1 LFHRGNDTRLPLR
14 SLRTSNGSRGQG
26 GDGPRGC
33 GWQRGSAWWWVQWSG
48 CGGRRAIACS
58 AMHVLVMGCLCVMQT
73 ADSSPGTTS
82 PTIDH
87 RPQPQPQPPRY
98 IRNHFLLHAYARRQ
112 RPGPVPSL
120 SHPAAGRAV
129 AGGCLVSE
137 AQNRHSPLSRRPCF
151 NRCFTV
157 TEAHMRRPLRGAPTA
172 GRQQACTGAAP
183 LSRRRSQLDALPA

>member
-87 RPQPQPQPPRY
+87 RPSTATATAPLHPQPLPLARLRKTATPRPCPELITPSSRASCGGRLSRFRSAEQTLAAVTAAVFQP
-98 IRNHFLLHAYARRQ
+98 LLHGDGGPYAAPPARRSYG
-112 RPGPVPSL
+112 RK
-120 SHPAAGRAV
+120 AAGLHR
-129 AGGCLVSE
+129 GGASVS
-137 AQNRHSPLSRRPCF
+137 STL
-151 NRCFTV
+151 
-157 TEAHMRRPLRGAPTA
+157 PT
-172 GRQQACTGAAP
+172 
-183 LSRRRSQLDALPA
+183 